1 MRLVKKWLAWV
12 LVGLTATS
20 IAIAVKSNLA
30 ILISLGIGLMVPL
43 GIVGYKVIVRNLSYE
58 RAQTKPVL
66 ELVTNDQ
73 ELNTRNEY
81 IEKLRTDSV
90 RLQAEL
96 ARINQIEDKM
106 ELLRRKAQ
114 WQLKADVYH
123 KMHQEF
129 FENVTEFQS
138 DVKEELNIIKN
149 LREQKD

>member
-1 MRLVKKWLAWV
+1 
-12 LVGLTATS
+12 
-20 IAIAVKSNLA
+20 
-30 ILISLGIGLMVPL
+30 MVPL